1 MKKSKIILPAV
12 ALLTISTVA
21 AASSTVAWFSANRIV
36 KVNTSTVSVYNPES
50 DLKVTLGG
58 IEAAGTSVNAGGNTV
73 NMPKYMRDGSVDAAT
88 GTVYKQDVV
97 TKTYEAL
104 ADNTYFTDT
113 ALITGETGPQNIYRA
128 TSWEMTFSMVGAAA
142 DDYAVLIDMTNT
154 VTNFTRNDDEVS
166 SKDTK
171 KISESF
177 RIAFVAGDQVTV
189 LAPWATE
196 ENLKYV
202 TNNAANGNY
211 KDNKVTVTGK
221 AITSAE
227 IASTD
232 KDTKLTAANGYVG
245 TIAKSADAAAASELK
260 VTCYAWFEGED
271 PACVVP
277 TEAINTKVSSIL
289 GFYAVRVTKAA

>member
-12 ALLTISTVA
+12 TLLTISTVA
-21 AASSTVAWFSANRIV
+21 AASSTVAWFTASRT
-36 KVNTSTVSVYNPES
+36 VNVEVSEVAVYNPES
-50 DLKVTLGG
+50 NLNVTLSTVANSGATTTDKKVT
-58 IEAAGTSVNAGGNTV
+58 
-73 NMPKYMRDGSVDAAT
+73 MPKYMRDGSVDAAN
-88 GTVYKQDVV
+88 GKVYKKDVV
-97 TKTYEAL
+97 AETYEAL

-128 TSWEMTFSMVGAAA
+128 TSWKMTFSMVGAAA

-154 VTNFTRNDDEVS
+154 VTNFKRNDDEAS
-166 SKDTK
+166 SKDAK

-196 ENLKYV
+196 ENLTYV
-202 TNNAANGNY
+202 TNNAKGNY

-221 AITSAE
+221 AISSAE

-232 KDTKLTAANGYVG
+232 KNTKLTAANGYVG
-245 TIAKSADAAAASELK
+245 TIAKSTDAETASELE

-277 TEAINTKVSSIL
+277 TGAINTKVSSIL
-289 GFYAVRVTKAA
+289 GFYAVRVTTAA

>member
-21 AASSTVAWFSANRIV
+21 AASSTVAWFTANRT
-36 KVNTSTVSVYNPES
+36 VNVEVSEVAVYNPES
-50 DLKVTLGG
+50 NLNVELGAVANSGATVADKKVT
-58 IEAAGTSVNAGGNTV
+58 
-73 NMPKYMRDGSVDAAT
+73 MPKYMRDGSVDAAN
-88 GTVYKQDVV
+88 GKVYKKDVV
-97 TKTYEAL
+97 AGTYEAL

-113 ALITGETGPQNIYRA
+113 ALITGETGAQNIYRA
-128 TSWEMTFSMVGAAA
+128 TSWKMTFSMVGAAA

-154 VTNFTRNDDEVS
+154 VTKFTRNDDEVN

-196 ENLKYV
+196 DDLKYV
-202 TNNAANGNY
+202 TNNAASGNY
-211 KDNKVTVTGK
+211 KENKVTVSNK

-227 IASTD
+227 IASAE
-232 KDTKLTAANGYVG
+232 KNTKLTAANGYVG
-245 TIAKSADAAAASELK
+245 TIAKSTEASTASELE

-277 TEAINTKVSSIL
+277 AEAINTKVSSIL
-289 GFYAVRVTKAA
+289 GFYAVRVVA

>member
-21 AASSTVAWFSANRIV
+21 AASSTVAWFTANRT
-36 KVNTSTVSVYNPES
+36 VNVEVSEVAVYNPES
-50 DLKVTLGG
+50 NLNVELGAVANSGATVADKKVT
-58 IEAAGTSVNAGGNTV
+58 
-73 NMPKYMRDGSVDAAT
+73 MPKYMRDGSVDAAN
-88 GTVYKQDVV
+88 GKVYKKDVV
-97 TKTYEAL
+97 AGTYEAL

-113 ALITGETGPQNIYRA
+113 ALITGETGVQNIYRA
-128 TSWEMTFSMVGAAA
+128 TSWKMTFSMVGAAA

-154 VTNFTRNDDEVS
+154 VTKFTRNANEVNS
-166 SKDTK
+166 VTIPTEK

-177 RIAFVAGDQVTV
+177 RIAFVADGQVTV

-196 ENLKYV
+196 DDLKYV
-202 TNNAANGNY
+202 TNNAADGNY
-211 KDNKVTVTGK
+211 KDNKVKVSGK
-221 AITSAE
+221 AIASAE

-245 TIAKSADAAAASELK
+245 TIAKSADAATASELE

-277 TEAINTKVSSIL
+277 AEAINTKVSSIL
-289 GFYAVRVTKAA
+289 GFYAVRVVA

>member
-21 AASSTVAWFSANRIV
+21 AASSTVAWFTANRTV
-36 KVNTSTVSVYNPES
+36 KVEVSEVAVYNPES
-50 DLKVTLGG
+50 NLNVTLSTVANSGATATDKKVT
-58 IEAAGTSVNAGGNTV
+58 
-73 NMPKYMRDGSVDAAT
+73 MPKYMRDGSVDAAN
-88 GTVYKQDVV
+88 GKVYKKDVV
-97 TKTYEAL
+97 AETYEAL

-128 TSWEMTFSMVGAAA
+128 TSWKMTFSMVGAAA

-196 ENLKYV
+196 DNLKYV

-289 GFYAVRVTKAA
+289 GFYAVRVVA

>member
-21 AASSTVAWFSANRIV
+21 AASSTVAWFTANRT
-36 KVNTSTVSVYNPES
+36 VNVEVSEVAVYNPES
-50 DLKVTLGG
+50 NLNVKLGAVANSGATVADKKVT
-58 IEAAGTSVNAGGNTV
+58 
-73 NMPKYMRDGSVDAAT
+73 MPKYMRDGSVDAAN
-88 GTVYKQDVV
+88 GKVYKKDVV
-97 TKTYEAL
+97 AGTYEAL

-113 ALITGETGPQNIYRA
+113 ALITGETGAQNIYRA
-128 TSWEMTFSMVGAAA
+128 TSWKMTFSMVGAAA

-154 VTNFTRNDDEVS
+154 VTNFTRNDDEVN

-196 ENLKYV
+196 DNLKYV
-202 TNNAANGNY
+202 TNNAASGNY
-211 KDNKVTVTGK
+211 KENKVKVSDK

-227 IASTD
+227 IASAD

-245 TIAKSADAAAASELK
+245 TIAKSTVASTASELE

-277 TEAINTKVSSIL
+277 AEAINTKVSSIL
-289 GFYAVRVTKAA
+289 GFYAVRVVA

>member
-21 AASSTVAWFSANRIV
+21 AASSTVAWFTANRTV
-36 KVNTSTVSVYNPES
+36 KVEVSEVAVYNPES
-50 DLKVTLGG
+50 NLNITLSTVANSGATATDKKVT
-58 IEAAGTSVNAGGNTV
+58 
-73 NMPKYMRDGSVDAAT
+73 MPKYMRDGSVDAANRK
-88 GTVYKQDVV
+88 VYKKDVV
-97 TKTYEAL
+97 AETYEAL

-128 TSWEMTFSMVGAAA
+128 TSWKMTFSMVGAAA
-142 DDYAVLIDMTNT
+142 DDYAVLIDMTNS
-154 VTNFTRNDDEVS
+154 VTNFTRNDDEVN

-196 ENLKYV
+196 DNLIYV
-202 TNNAANGNY
+202 TNNA
-211 KDNKVTVTGK
+211 V
-221 AITSAE
+221 TSAE

-232 KDTKLTAANGYVG
+232 KNTKLTAANGYIG
-245 TIAKSADAAAASELK
+245 TIAKSTEAATASKLE

-289 GFYAVRVTKAA
+289 GFYAVRVKTAA

>member
-21 AASSTVAWFSANRIV
+21 AASSTVAWFTANRT
-36 KVNTSTVSVYNPES
+36 VNVEVSEVAVYNPES
-50 DLKVTLGG
+50 NLNVKLGAVANSGATVADKKVT
-58 IEAAGTSVNAGGNTV
+58 
-73 NMPKYMRDGSVDAAT
+73 MPKYMRDGSVDAANKK
-88 GTVYKQDVV
+88 VYKKDVV
-97 TKTYEAL
+97 AGTYEAL

-113 ALITGETGPQNIYRA
+113 ALITGETGAQNIYRA
-128 TSWEMTFSMVGAAA
+128 TSWKMTFSMVGAAA

-154 VTNFTRNDDEVS
+154 VTNFTRNDDEVN

-196 ENLKYV
+196 DDLKYV
-202 TNNAANGNY
+202 TNNAASGNY
-211 KDNKVTVTGK
+211 KENKVTVSNK

-227 IASTD
+227 IASAD
-232 KDTKLTAANGYVG
+232 KNTKLTAANGYVG
-245 TIAKSADAAAASELK
+245 TIAKSTEASTTSELE

-277 TEAINTKVSSIL
+277 AEAINTKVSSIL
-289 GFYAVRVTKAA
+289 GFYAVRVVA

>member
-21 AASSTVAWFSANRIV
+21 AASSTVAWFTANRT
-36 KVNTSTVSVYNPES
+36 VNVEVSEVAVYNPES
-50 DLKVTLGG
+50 NLNVTLSTVANSGATATDKKVT
-58 IEAAGTSVNAGGNTV
+58 
-73 NMPKYMRDGSVDAAT
+73 MPKYMRDGSVDAAN
-88 GTVYKQDVV
+88 GKVYKKDVV
-97 TKTYEAL
+97 AETYEAL

-128 TSWEMTFSMVGAAA
+128 TSWKMTFSMVGAAA

-154 VTNFTRNDDEVS
+154 VTNFTRNDDEVT
-166 SKDTK
+166 SKDAK

-196 ENLKYV
+196 EDLKYV

-211 KDNKVTVTGK
+211 KNNKVTVTGK
-221 AITSAE
+221 AIASAE

-232 KDTKLTAANGYVG
+232 KGTKLTAANGYVG

-271 PACVVP
+271 PVCVVP

-289 GFYAVRVTKAA
+289 GFYAVRVVA

>member
-21 AASSTVAWFSANRIV
+21 AASSTVAWFTANRTV
-36 KVNTSTVSVYNPES
+36 KVEVSEVAVYNPES
-50 DLKVTLGG
+50 NLNVTLSTVANSGATATDKKVT
-58 IEAAGTSVNAGGNTV
+58 
-73 NMPKYMRDGSVDAAT
+73 MPKYMRDGSVDAANRK
-88 GTVYKQDVV
+88 VYKKDVV
-97 TKTYEAL
+97 AETYEAL

-128 TSWEMTFSMVGAAA
+128 TSWKMTFSMVGAAA
-142 DDYAVLIDMTNT
+142 DDYAVLIDMTNS
-154 VTNFTRNDDEVS
+154 VTNFTRNDDEVN

-196 ENLKYV
+196 DNLIYV
-202 TNNAANGNY
+202 TNNAADGNY

-232 KDTKLTAANGYVG
+232 KNTKLTAANGYIG
-245 TIAKSADAAAASELK
+245 TIAKSTEAATASKLE

-277 TEAINTKVSSIL
+277 TGAINTKVSSIL
-289 GFYAVRVTKAA
+289 GFYAVRVVA

>member
-21 AASSTVAWFSANRIV
+21 AASSTVAWFTANRT
-36 KVNTSTVSVYNPES
+36 VNVEVSEVAVYNPES
-50 DLKVTLGG
+50 NLNVTLSTVANSGATATDKKVT
-58 IEAAGTSVNAGGNTV
+58 
-73 NMPKYMRDGSVDAAT
+73 MPKYMRDGSVDAAN
-88 GTVYKQDVV
+88 GKVYKKDVV
-97 TKTYEAL
+97 AETYEAL

-128 TSWEMTFSMVGAAA
+128 TSWKMTFSMVGAAA

-154 VTNFTRNDDEVS
+154 VTNFTRKDDEVT
-166 SKDTK
+166 SKDAK

-196 ENLKYV
+196 EDLKYV

-211 KDNKVTVTGK
+211 KNNKVTVTGK
-221 AITSAE
+221 AIASAE

-232 KDTKLTAANGYVG
+232 KGTKLTAANGYVG
-245 TIAKSADAAAASELK
+245 TIAKSADAAAASELE

>member
-21 AASSTVAWFSANRIV
+21 AASSTVAWFTANRTV

-104 ADNTYFTDT
+104 AKGTYYTDT
-113 ALITGETGPQNIYRA
+113 ALTGKEGETEPQKIYRA
-128 TSWEMTFSMVGAAA
+128 TSWTMTFSMEGAAA
-142 DDYAVLIDMTNT
+142 DDYAVLLNVEDSTFTKTETNGT
-154 VTNFTRNDDEVS
+154 I
-166 SKDTK
+166 SK
-171 KISESF
+171 SF
-177 RIAFVAGDQVTV
+177 RIAFAINGEVSAV
-189 LAPWATE
+189 LAPFAE
-196 ENLKYV
+196 KDVALKYV
-202 TNNAANGNY
+202 NKADTPDGDY
-211 KDNKVTVTGK
+211 KEKRITATKK
-221 AITSAE
+221 AIKDAE
-227 IASTD
+227 ISTKVD
-232 KDTKLTAANGYVG
+232 LKAENGYIG
-245 TIAKSADAAAASELK
+245 TIAKSTATAEASKLV

-271 PACVVP
+271 EVNCVVP
-277 TEAINTKVSSIL
+277 GNGIDTTVTTLMS
-289 GFYAVRVTKAA
+289 FYAVRVKTAA

>member
-21 AASSTVAWFSANRIV
+21 AASSTVAWFTANRT
-36 KVNTSTVSVYNPES
+36 VNVEVSEVAVYNPES
-50 DLKVTLGG
+50 NLNVELVEVENSGATVADKKVT
-58 IEAAGTSVNAGGNTV
+58 
-73 NMPKYMRDGSVDAAT
+73 MPKYMRDGSVDAAN
-88 GTVYKQDVV
+88 GKIYKKDVV
-97 TKTYEAL
+97 AETYEAL
-104 ADNTYFTDT
+104 ANNTYFTDT
-113 ALITGETGPQNIYRA
+113 ALITGENGAQNIYRA
-128 TSWEMTFSMVGAAA
+128 TSWKMTFSMVGAAA
-142 DDYAVLIDMTNT
+142 DDYAVLIDMTDS
-154 VTNFTRNDDEVS
+154 VTKFTRNEDEVT
-166 SKDTK
+166 SKNTK

-196 ENLKYV
+196 ENLTYV
-202 TNNAANGNY
+202 TNSARNGNY
-211 KDNKVTVTGK
+211 KDNKVTVSDK
-221 AITSAE
+221 AIASAE

-245 TIAKSADAAAASELK
+245 TIAKSADAATASELE

-277 TEAINTKVSSIL
+277 TGAINTKVSSIL
-289 GFYAVRVTKAA
+289 GFYAVRVVA

>member
-21 AASSTVAWFSANRIV
+21 AASSTVAWFTANRT
-36 KVNTSTVSVYNPES
+36 VNVEVSEVAVYNPES
-50 DLKVTLGG
+50 NLNVTLSTVANSGATATDKKVT
-58 IEAAGTSVNAGGNTV
+58 
-73 NMPKYMRDGSVDAAT
+73 MPKYMRDGSVDAAT
-88 GTVYKQDVV
+88 GKVYKKDVV
-97 TKTYEAL
+97 AETYEAL
-104 ADNTYFTDT
+104 TDNTYFTDT

-128 TSWEMTFSMVGAAA
+128 TSWKMTFSMVGAAA

-154 VTNFTRNDDEVS
+154 VTNFKRNDDEVN

-177 RIAFVAGDQVTV
+177 RIAFVAGNQVTV

-196 ENLKYV
+196 DDLTYV

-221 AITSAE
+221 AIASAE

-232 KDTKLTAANGYVG
+232 KGTKLTAANGYIG
-245 TIAKSADAAAASELK
+245 TIAKSADAATASELV

-289 GFYAVRVTKAA
+289 GFYAVRVVA

>member
-21 AASSTVAWFSANRIV
+21 AASSTVAWFTANRTV
-36 KVNTSTVSVYNPES
+36 KVEVSEVAVYNPES
-50 DLKVTLGG
+50 NLNVTLSTVANSGATATDKKVT
-58 IEAAGTSVNAGGNTV
+58 
-73 NMPKYMRDGSVDAAT
+73 MPKYMRDGSVDAAN
-88 GTVYKQDVV
+88 GKVYKKDVV
-97 TKTYEAL
+97 AETYEAL

-128 TSWEMTFSMVGAAA
+128 TSWKMTFSMVGAAA

-196 ENLKYV
+196 DNLKYV

-245 TIAKSADAAAASELK
+245 TIAKSEDAATASELK

-289 GFYAVRVTKAA
+289 GFYAVRVTTAA

>member
-21 AASSTVAWFSANRIV
+21 AASSTVAWFTANRT
-36 KVNTSTVSVYNPES
+36 VNVEVSEVAVYNPES
-50 DLKVTLGG
+50 NLNVTLSTVANSGATATDKKVT
-58 IEAAGTSVNAGGNTV
+58 
-73 NMPKYMRDGSVDAAT
+73 MPKYMRDGSVDAANKK
-88 GTVYKQDVV
+88 VYKKDVV
-97 TKTYEAL
+97 AGTYEAL

-128 TSWEMTFSMVGAAA
+128 TSWKMTFSMVGAAA

-154 VTNFTRNDDEVS
+154 VTNFTRNDDEVN

-196 ENLKYV
+196 EDLKYV
-202 TNNAANGNY
+202 TNNAAGGNY
-211 KDNKVTVTGK
+211 KNNKVTVSNK
-221 AITSAE
+221 AIDSAE

-232 KDTKLTAANGYVG
+232 KDKKLTAANGYVG
-245 TIAKSADAAAASELK
+245 TIAKSADAATASELE

-277 TEAINTKVSSIL
+277 TGAINTKVSSIL
-289 GFYAVRVTKAA
+289 GFYAVRVVA

>member
-21 AASSTVAWFSANRIV
+21 AASSTVAWFTANRT
-36 KVNTSTVSVYNPES
+36 VNVEVSEVAVYNPES
-50 DLKVTLGG
+50 NLNVELGAVANSG
-58 IEAAGTSVNAGGNTV
+58 ATV
-73 NMPKYMRDGSVDAAT
+73 ADKKITMPKYMRDGSVDAANRK
-88 GTVYKQDVV
+88 VYKKDVV
-97 TKTYEAL
+97 AGTYEAL

-113 ALITGETGPQNIYRA
+113 ALVTGETGAQNIYRA
-128 TSWEMTFSMVGAAA
+128 TSWKMTFSMVGAAA

-154 VTNFTRNDDEVS
+154 VTKFTRNDDEVN

-196 ENLKYV
+196 DDLKYV
-202 TNNAANGNY
+202 TNNAASGNY
-211 KDNKVTVTGK
+211 KDNKVTVNNK

-227 IASTD
+227 IASAG

-245 TIAKSADAAAASELK
+245 TIAKSTEASTASELE

-277 TEAINTKVSSIL
+277 AEAIHTKVSSIL
-289 GFYAVRVTKAA
+289 GFYAVRVVA

>member
-21 AASSTVAWFSANRIV
+21 AASSTVAWFTANRT
-36 KVNTSTVSVYNPES
+36 VNVEVSEVAVYNPES
-50 DLKVTLGG
+50 NLNVTLSTVANSGATATDKKVT
-58 IEAAGTSVNAGGNTV
+58 
-73 NMPKYMRDGSVDAAT
+73 MPKYMRDGSVDAAN
-88 GTVYKQDVV
+88 GKVYKKDVV
-97 TKTYEAL
+97 AETYKAL

-128 TSWEMTFSMVGAAA
+128 TSWKMTFSMVGAAA

-154 VTNFTRNDDEVS
+154 VTNFTRNDDEVT
-166 SKDTK
+166 SKDAK

-196 ENLKYV
+196 EDLKYV

-211 KDNKVTVTGK
+211 KNNKVTVTGK
-221 AITSAE
+221 AIASAE

-232 KDTKLTAANGYVG
+232 KGTKLTAANGYVG
-245 TIAKSADAAAASELK
+245 TIAKSADAAAASELE

-289 GFYAVRVTKAA
+289 GFYAVRVVA

>member
-21 AASSTVAWFSANRIV
+21 AASSTVAWFTANRTV
-36 KVNTSTVSVYNPES
+36 KVEVSEVAVYNPES
-50 DLKVTLGG
+50 NLNVTLSTVANSGATATDKKVT
-58 IEAAGTSVNAGGNTV
+58 
-73 NMPKYMRDGSVDAAT
+73 MPKYMRDGSVDAAN
-88 GTVYKQDVV
+88 GKVYKKDVV
-97 TKTYEAL
+97 AETYEAL

-128 TSWEMTFSMVGAAA
+128 TSWKMTFSMVGAAA
-142 DDYAVLIDMTNT
+142 DDYAVLIDMTNS
-154 VTNFTRNDDEVS
+154 VTNFTRNDDEVN

-196 ENLKYV
+196 DDLKYV

-227 IASTD
+227 IASTE
-232 KDTKLTAANGYVG
+232 KNTKLTAANGYVG
-245 TIAKSADAAAASELK
+245 TIAKSTDAATASALE

-289 GFYAVRVTKAA
+289 GFYAVRVVA

>member
-21 AASSTVAWFSANRIV
+21 AASSTVAWFTANRT
-36 KVNTSTVSVYNPES
+36 VNVEVSEVAVYNPES
-50 DLKVTLGG
+50 NLNVTLSTVANSGATATDKKVT
-58 IEAAGTSVNAGGNTV
+58 
-73 NMPKYMRDGSVDAAT
+73 MPKYMRDGSVDAAN
-88 GTVYKQDVV
+88 GKVYKKDVV
-97 TKTYEAL
+97 AETYEAL

-128 TSWEMTFSMVGAAA
+128 TSWKMTFSMVGAAA

-154 VTNFTRNDDEVS
+154 VTNFTRNDDEVT
-166 SKDTK
+166 SKDAK

-196 ENLKYV
+196 EDLKYV

-211 KDNKVTVTGK
+211 KNNKVTVTGK
-221 AITSAE
+221 AIASAE

-232 KDTKLTAANGYVG
+232 KGTKLTAANGYVG
-245 TIAKSADAAAASELK
+245 TIAKSADAAAASELE

-277 TEAINTKVSSIL
+277 TEAINTKVSLIL
-289 GFYAVRVTKAA
+289 GFYAVRVVA